1 MPASG
6 KTRNGTVNTSKY
18 DDATRKNLKRDQ
30 RTPAYRELQRR
41 SAEERAQLEAKLRDR
56 NETIE
61 RLKKKLVETGFPAD
75 EVAKLA
81 A

>member
-18 DDATRKNLKRDQ
+18 DEETRKNLKRDQ

-41 SAEERAQLEAKLRDR
+41 SAEERAQLEGKLRER
-56 NETIE
+56 NEAIA
-61 RLKKKLVETGFPAD
+61 RLKKRLVEAGVSAD
-75 EVAKLA
+75 AVEKLA